1 MINYVTEDNI
11 NFYNELKKSLEN
23 DIINNDV
30 KNNGNDAITNDVI
43 NNDNDAINNDGKC
56 LISNEVL
63 DNTYIK
69 LPCKHSFNYVPLYK
83 EVYNQKICFN
93 KSEIIKLKEN
103 QMKCPYCRTVINYI
117 LPYDYSIPNI
127 TKVKGVNFPV
137 KWGLYSHTCKYTF
150 KSGKKKNI
158 CCDKKCI
165 QEYCQSHLKYKEKQN
180 QNQNDTQNQSQNDN
194 TCSSIIK
201 YGKNKGNKCGC
212 SKLYE
217 NSQLCKR
224 HWNLKNKT
232 TTI

>member
-23 DIINNDV
+23 DAINNE
-30 KNNGNDAITNDVI
+30 NN
-43 NNDNDAINNDGKC
+43 AINNDGKC
-56 LISNEVL
+56 LISHELL

-69 LPCKHSFNYVPLYK
+69 LPCKHSFNYIPLYK
-83 EVYNQKICFN
+83 DVYNQKICFN
-93 KSEIIKLKEN
+93 KLEIVKLKEN

-117 LPYDYSIPNI
+117 LPYNYSIPNI
-127 TKVKGVNFPV
+127 MKVKGVNFPV
-137 KWGLYSHTCKYTF
+137 KWGLYSYICKYTF

-165 QEYCQSHLKYKEKQN
+165 QEYCQSHLKYKDKDN
-180 QNQNDTQNQSQNDN
+180 NNDNKTQNNI

-201 YGKNKGNKCGC
+201 YGKNKGKQCDC
-212 SKLYE
+212 SKIYE

-232 TTI
+232 TMI